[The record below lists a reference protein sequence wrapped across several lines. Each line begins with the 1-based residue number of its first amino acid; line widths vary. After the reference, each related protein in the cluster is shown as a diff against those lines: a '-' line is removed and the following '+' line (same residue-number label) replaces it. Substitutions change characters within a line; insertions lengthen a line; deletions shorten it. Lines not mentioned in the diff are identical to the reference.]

1 MDTTHALAQPPE
13 RRNRTLQTI
22 ATLVAQRRE
31 VLVLFCRVA
40 GLPPYRG
47 TTLDAR
53 TMHRFCQVLTD
64 YVAEGHF
71 GLYQRIIEGRE
82 RRRGVV
88 CLAETLYPRIAQ
100 TTERAVDFSD
110 KYAAHPNPTSSAELT
125 QMLSELGEELAL
137 RAELED
143 KLIDELC
150 PAPNGTDDR
159 RVASTFGSQP
169 TGQP

>member
-1 MDTTHALAQPPE
+1 MDTTQALAQPPE

-31 VLVLFCRVA
+31 MLVLFCQVA
-40 GLPPYRG
+40 GLPPYRAN
-47 TTLDAR
+47 TLDAE

-82 RRRGVV
+82 RRRGVTR
-88 CLAETLYPRIAQ
+88 LAEDLYPRIAE
-100 TTERAVDFSD
+100 TTQKAVDFSD
-110 KYAAHPNPTSSAELT
+110 RYAAHPNPRAAGELT
-125 QMLSELGEELAL
+125 QILSQLGEELAL

-143 KLIDELC
+143 QLIAELC
-150 PAPNGTDDR
+150 PAYKGGDDR
-159 RVASTFGSQP
+159 QITPKLGAEHAPS
-169 TGQP
+169 